1 MHIEKMNEVKIVAIA
16 GGSGSGKTFL
26 ANAIYEKLGDKKS
39 FVLYQ
44 DSYYFDQS
52 DKFDHDGGAVNFDH
66 PNSIDFDLMYEH
78 LKMLKEN
85 KPVEIPSYDF
95 ATHSRR
101 MTNQKKE
108 PKPLILVDGILIL
121 CHPKL
126 REIFDEIVF
135 VSAPESSR
143 FQRRL
148 ERDVKER
155 GRTAEGVKNQF
166 EQQVKPMHD
175 QFVEPSQTH
184 ANRISSGV
192 EMKDFF
198 ETLSF
203 VENLIS

>member
-1 MHIEKMNEVKIVAIA
+1 MHIVDMNKVKIVAIA

-26 ANAIYEKLGDKKS
+26 ANAIYEKLGHEKS

-66 PNSIDFDLMYEH
+66 PDSIDFDLMCEH
-78 LKMLKEN
+78 LLALKAN
-85 KPVEIPSYDF
+85 KSVEIPSYDF
-95 ATHSRR
+95 STHSRLE
-101 MTNQKKE
+101 TKDKKD
-108 PKPLILVDGILIL
+108 PKPIILVDGILIL
-121 CHPKL
+121 CHQRL
-126 REIFDEIVF
+126 REVFDEIVF
-135 VSAPESSR
+135 VSAPESIR

-155 GRTAEGVKNQF
+155 GRTPDGVKNQF

-175 QFVEPSQTH
+175 KFVEPSQAYAH
-184 ANRISSGV
+184 RVSSGV

-198 ETLSF
+198 DTLKF
-203 VENLIS
+203 VEDLIV